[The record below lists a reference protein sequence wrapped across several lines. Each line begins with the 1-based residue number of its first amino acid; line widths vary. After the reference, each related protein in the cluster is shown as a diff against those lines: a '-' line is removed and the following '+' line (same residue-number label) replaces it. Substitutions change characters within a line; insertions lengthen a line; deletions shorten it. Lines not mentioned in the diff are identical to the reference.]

1 MTVSYN
7 LEKTELTQDWVDSVK
22 ALFQGKTI
30 NITVTEVPD
39 ETEYLLSSPANKSH
53 LEKSIKDIADGKG
66 IVMTLDDFKERYS

>member
-1 MTVSYN
+1 M
-7 LEKTELTQDWVDSVK
+7 EETELTQAWVDSVK

-39 ETEYLLSSPANKSH
+39 ETEYLLSSPANRAH

-66 IVMTLDDFKERYS
+66 IVLTLDDFKERYS